1 MTHSVLTR
9 FGTFDGFP
17 NNEKIGFLAKTRSAF
32 GSFFDNEPVAGSGG
46 PPGP

>member
-17 NNEKIGFLAKTRSAF
+17 NNEKIGFLAKTGSAF
-32 GSFFDNEPVAGSGG
+32 GSFFDNEYGARAG